1 METNVGIQVDGRLRS
16 VMEAAERGE
25 KCPDVFLLVG
35 GWVVQGRPVSTAE
48 FMNITYWDYHRQV
61 AESREARKMSK
72 SPEERDRLIGQH
84 LAPVM
89 AAFGNAS
96 PQDGMAL
103 SIANATVSGLAGP
116 NLQVPALRVPIGAI
130 QTWWAAASTVDP
142 TRGYS
147 GGVAVGF
154 AF

>member
-1 METNVGIQVDGRLRS
+1 METNLGIQVDGRLQS
-16 VMEAAERGE
+16 IMEAAERGE
-25 KCPDVFLLVG
+25 TCPAIYLLVG

-61 AESREARKMSK
+61 AESREGRKISK
-72 SPEERDRLIGQH
+72 SVEERDRLIGQH

-89 AAFGNAS
+89 AAFGHSS
-96 PQDGMAL
+96 PQDGVAL
-103 SIANATVSGLAGP
+103 SIANATVSGLSGP
-116 NLQVPALRVPIGAI
+116 NLLVPALRVPVGAV

-142 TRGYS
+142 ARGYS

-154 AF
+154 AT